1 MNGSMYLA
9 SRFLR
14 LGAGNVAQRQGTC
27 SVRAQFSIGGRS
39 STE

>member
-1 MNGSMYLA
+1 MIKYDFGKSLMNGSMYLA

-27 SVRAQFSIGGRS
+27 SV
-39 STE
+39 